1 MEMNSN
7 NTTSGA
13 LTTALQY
20 ATIAAVGY
28 GIYYTRQKSNARQ
41 APEPARAAPETETR
55 SEKSAKKQRVQQYAQ
70 DAASQ
75 KQAPAKTQPKAT
87 ESTKPETADD
97 DGDDEL
103 NNKEFARQL
112 ASLKEGKKFTAKSG
126 NEKKK
131 KKQKSVKQSQ
141 AKAAEPAPAKAS
153 PPPSTD
159 DNDADDDQSPPRSPE
174 VAAADASGVSD
185 MLEAPAP
192 GAGSLRIVPSEFTQP
207 QKAKKQKHAAEPALT
222 KKQRQRRKKAEAS
235 RAEAD
240 EAETDRKAL
249 MEKQRRLARISEG
262 RAAKDGSQFMAANGK
277 NAWKSGQPNGIAAE
291 KPAAD
296 VAAAPLL
303 DTFEK
308 AAPAPAAKKAPAPA
322 QSEGWKSAPS
332 EEEQMERLK
341 SETEADEWNTVTTK
355 KSKKAATPTEEKTEA
370 AALAKAPQAPQEAQ
384 PKAKA
389 APVANGKPAVASGYG
404 AFSAL
409 TTEDPEE
416 EEEVEWDV

>member
-1 MEMNSN
+1 MEMNPN
-7 NTTSGA
+7 NNTSGA

-55 SEKSAKKQRVQQYAQ
+55 NEKSAKKQRVQQYAQ
-70 DAASQ
+70 DASSQ
-75 KQAPAKTQPKAT
+75 KQAPAKTQPKA
-87 ESTKPETADD
+87 SGPPKQETAEDD
-97 DGDDEL
+97 DDDEL
-103 NNKEFARQL
+103 NNKEFAQQL

-141 AKAAEPAPAKAS
+141 AKAADPTPAKGT
-153 PPPSTD
+153 PPPNAD
-159 DNDADDDQSPPRSPE
+159 DNNHADDDQSAPESPE
-174 VAAADASGVSD
+174 VAAADAGGVSD
-185 MLEAPAP
+185 MLEAPSP
-192 GAGSLRIVPSEFTQP
+192 GAGSLRIVPSEFTQV
-207 QKAKKQKHAAEPALT
+207 QKSKKQKQAAEPALT
-222 KKQRQRRKKAEAS
+222 KKQRQRRKKAEAT

-249 MEKQRRLARISEG
+249 MEKQRRLARVSEG

-291 KPAAD
+291 KPAAEA
-296 VAAAPLL
+296 AAAPLL

-308 AAPAPAAKKAPAPA
+308 PAPAPAAKKAPAPA
-322 QSEGWKSAPS
+322 QSEGWTKAVPS
-332 EEEQMERLK
+332 EEEQLERLK

-355 KSKKAATPTEEKTEA
+355 KSKKVATPTEEKTEA
-370 AALAKAPQAPQEAQ
+370 ATFAKAPQASQPAQ
-384 PKAKA
+384 AKA
-389 APVANGKPAVASGYG
+389 APVTNGKPAVASGYG